1 MPSLFSRAR
10 TASTPSK
17 AQKNSQLA
25 DVVAYDEFGRV
36 ASRGSGRGINL
47 STPGK
52 RDKKKDKDKEK
63 EKDRLRARTL
73 SSSKARAKGPSL
85 DESEDAGPPDGSFF
99 ALHLD
104 PPKFPDSPDTDETT
118 AYGYLSFQR
127 HVVLGLPEA
136 ERLVRTVADALS
148 TRGLTTP
155 FIFSSLALDIN
166 AAGVRRLVRTF
177 LATCGPSASSATE
190 RAWQDETRFAGPHEL
205 GICLRWGLAR
215 IVRVAGGHAVR
226 GLVPWENYV
235 AWSENEV
242 ALNYPPAYF
251 GAFLEPL
258 QPIVRSIL
266 TVVLSLLARLTAH
279 SASSGH
285 TPPTLSPLFGPL
297 LFGLGPAALPFHH
310 TYVHYLRATTAT
322 EHILLAFIRWQDADK
337 SVGSAAGLGVPTR
350 LKDWIRGYPAMLPA
364 PAARTQKERMG
375 PRRGARTVRVV
386 GVRRNVRMYTPD
398 LVRTASTWATP
409 PRGPPPQQPPSQGA
423 LAGSREW
430 ARVAPPTLKLPPR
443 YADAYRKRMDLPPNV
458 HPQTGPGGLR
468 NAPSTASTATSS
480 SLSDDDPFGLGL
492 AKGAAG
498 DERFRSLTDLKWGEF
513 EQMGF
518 GVLAADEKKLQF
530 DLTESARTAR
540 AAKRTTLTWT
550 DFSSSG
556 FSRTDAPLNATLQF
570 STPVASTIQSWP
582 THQAELARKLK
593 KTEKSLPPFGWD
605 TEPVI
610 GAEEVVEEAFLD
622 VFCDLVYG
630 GGWMDLERA
639 EEVDRECNWALVE
652 YKAMPVAKTTAT
664 AGNGDPRTSS
674 TIFLFEEFVP
684 LEYRQQLSAGLK
696 PRPRLAS
703 LFSPGKS
710 KQWKPAATLNGRP
723 YVIGHVPSSPSVREV
738 EFERLLRGN
747 ASATKIM
754 SLDQNG
760 GVKTATQVPPPEAA
774 RSPTPRGNP
783 VVNNTLYLSPS
794 REGFLARSPSPS
806 TPTGKKSR
814 FRLPV
819 PMSSTSSRTSG
830 LPPSEYENVDFETRL
845 ASYSD
850 DELNGGGPK
859 SRAQR
864 RRSRDD
870 AWVDILV
877 ASNSRRMGGQDAEL
891 RSPLKGGISDPELAS
906 QEVAQALAAVRGHP
920 ASDDED
926 DIEPMHVP
934 SQRESHASET
944 PDASILEETRTDVGD
959 LDEDEEAMKEREQR
973 LAQAAQLRQRL
984 SYFDLHP
991 DRRQALRPTNE
1002 DDQDQDPRQLLARRS
1017 IDSADYRHSAMPSG
1031 SIDGDFEPA
1040 EPSPGLEM
1048 PDYRLSTGL
1057 SANGAPSKKD
1067 STTLPALMTAA
1078 PPADAA
1084 KSASPGGAAS
1094 RTAALIEMYRER
1106 ERLATSSPSRIPV
1119 AQKAAAAPFPKK
1131 QDAPLPAP
1139 PAPSHSPSPPP
1150 STIDEPEGDYM
1161 EPPRL
1166 DFDEGRQSPY
1176 RYVHGAPLHNV
1187 VEEEEEE

>member
-1 MPSLFSRAR
+1 LRRRA
-10 TASTPSK
+10 
-17 AQKNSQLA
+17 
-25 DVVAYDEFGRV
+25 
-36 ASRGSGRGINL
+36 ASRTTIRSGSG
-47 STPGK
+47 
-52 RDKKKDKDKEK
+52 
-63 EKDRLRARTL
+63 
-73 SSSKARAKGPSL
+73 
-85 DESEDAGPPDGSFF
+85 AG
-99 ALHLD
+99 
-104 PPKFPDSPDTDETT
+104 
-118 AYGYLSFQR
+118 
-127 HVVLGLPEA
+127 
-136 ERLVRTVADALS
+136 
-148 TRGLTTP
+148 
-155 FIFSSLALDIN
+155 
-166 AAGVRRLVRTF
+166 AG
-177 LATCGPSASSATE
+177 
-190 RAWQDETRFAGPHEL
+190 
-205 GICLRWGLAR
+205 
-215 IVRVAGGHAVR
+215 
-226 GLVPWENYV
+226 
-235 AWSENEV
+235 
-242 ALNYPPAYF
+242 
-251 GAFLEPL
+251 
-258 QPIVRSIL
+258 
-266 TVVLSLLARLTAH
+266 
-279 SASSGH
+279 
-285 TPPTLSPLFGPL
+285 
-297 LFGLGPAALPFHH
+297 
-310 TYVHYLRATTAT
+310 
-322 EHILLAFIRWQDADK
+322 
-337 SVGSAAGLGVPTR
+337 
-350 LKDWIRGYPAMLPA
+350 
-364 PAARTQKERMG
+364 
-375 PRRGARTVRVV
+375 
-386 GVRRNVRMYTPD
+386 
-398 LVRTASTWATP
+398 
-409 PRGPPPQQPPSQGA
+409 
-423 LAGSREW
+423 
-430 ARVAPPTLKLPPR
+430 
-443 YADAYRKRMDLPPNV
+443 
-458 HPQTGPGGLR
+458 
-468 NAPSTASTATSS
+468 
-480 SLSDDDPFGLGL
+480 
-492 AKGAAG
+492 G

-556 FSRTDAPLNATLQF
+556 FSRNDAPLNATLQF

-582 THQAELARKLK
+582 TQQAELARKLK

-747 ASATKIM
+747 VSATKIM

-760 GVKTATQVPPPEAA
+760 GVKTATQVPPLEAA

-783 VVNNTLYLSPS
+783 VVNNNNLYLSPS
-794 REGFLARSPSPS
+794 REGFLPRSPSPS

-850 DELNGGGPK
+850 DELNGSGPK

-864 RRSRDD
+864 RQSRDD

-877 ASNSRRMGGQDAEL
+877 ASNSRRLGGQDAEL

-926 DIEPMHVP
+926 DIEPMRVP

-944 PDASILEETRTDVGD
+944 PDASILEETRTDAGD

-991 DRRQALRPTNE
+991 DRRQVLRPTNE

-1017 IDSADYRHSAMPSG
+1017 VDSADYRHSAVPSG

-1057 SANGAPSKKD
+1057 GANGAPSKKD
-1067 STTLPALMTAA
+1067 STTLPAIMTAA

-1119 AQKAAAAPFPKK
+1119 AQKAAAPFPK

-1150 STIDEPEGDYM
+1150 STIGEPEGEFM